1 MNVRL
6 ASAPVCGATLGGIRA
21 AALCAFALGA
31 TFAASPQAPS
41 LRSAEPPAA
50 AADTPLGLAVLWR
63 TSGRTIER
71 GATGSAM
78 NAYSPDGHYVAVYEA
93 LRVRVF
99 ETSSGKVV
107 RDIALDPSS
116 VPPFS
121 LAVSSGAKIALG
133 RMGNAEVLEQGRNS
147 VRHWCVGACGTLAA
161 VAFSPDDRFLAYQG
175 TRGMPE
181 WRAGLGGLM
190 SVVDLRTGVP
200 THLEAV
206 ASIAQVSFSADG
218 RTLSAMNV
226 SKLDDR
232 EAFGMRVWS
241 TSDWH
246 VTRSVLG
253 SKRTMRRVAALG
265 AESYAGVSMNEGNI
279 EARALA
285 DDRVLWS
292 VPLIAPEV
300 GGTENEGTATN
311 LDLIE
316 IAPNG
321 KFVLSYEASSAYDAT
336 GLAKGTLV
344 IRGAVDGAVEALYD
358 VARISDLSIAPDG
371 KTFTYSTAVGQTY
384 TAVARVPF

>member
-1 MNVRL
+1 MSVRF
-6 ASAPVCGATLGGIRA
+6 ASAPVCGGTLDGVRA
-21 AALCAFALGA
+21 AAFCALALGA
-31 TFAASPQAPS
+31 TFGAAPQTPA
-41 LRSAEPPAA
+41 PPAPEPRA
-50 AADTPLGLAVLWR
+50 VAADTPLGLAVLWR
-63 TSGRTIER
+63 TNGRRIESGGT
-71 GATGSAM
+71 GAAM
-78 NAYSPDGHYVAVYEA
+78 NAFSPNGRYVAVYEA

-99 ETSSGKVV
+99 DASSGQVV

-116 VPPFS
+116 VAPFS
-121 LAVSSGAKIALG
+121 LAVSSAANVALG
-133 RMGNAEVLEQGRNS
+133 RMGNAEVLEQGRDP

-190 SVVDLRTGVP
+190 SVVDLRTGMP
-200 THLEAV
+200 TNLEAV

-253 SKRTMRRVAALG
+253 SKRTMRRFAALG
-265 AESYAGVSMNEGNI
+265 AEEYAGVSMNDGNM
-279 EARALA
+279 EARDLG

-292 VPLIAPEV
+292 VPLVSPEL
-300 GGTENEGTATN
+300 GGTDGKSAPTN
-311 LDLIE
+311 LDLVE

-321 KFVLSYEASSAYDAT
+321 EFVLSYEASTAFDAT

-344 IRGAVDGAVEALYD
+344 IRRAADGAVEALYD

-371 KTFTYSTAVGQTY
+371 KTFAYSTAVGQTY